1 MKWYG
6 LRPFSPDRSLLPG
19 LGQDSTI
26 ESSDII
32 IYLENSNE
40 KMYCFT
46 AVCLGEKRFYVV
58 GPRRKHNALPEQVVP
73 VVLCLVQGKLWYP
86 ADPVY
91 LQVLSSAHSL

>member
-1 MKWYG
+1 M
-6 LRPFSPDRSLLPG
+6 PFSPDRSLLPG

-40 KMYCFT
+40 RLDCFT
-46 AVCLGEKRFYVV
+46 AVYFGEKRFYVV
-58 GPRRKHNALPEQVVP
+58 GPRWKHNALPEQVGP
-73 VVLCLVQGKLWYP
+73 TVLCLAQGRLWYP